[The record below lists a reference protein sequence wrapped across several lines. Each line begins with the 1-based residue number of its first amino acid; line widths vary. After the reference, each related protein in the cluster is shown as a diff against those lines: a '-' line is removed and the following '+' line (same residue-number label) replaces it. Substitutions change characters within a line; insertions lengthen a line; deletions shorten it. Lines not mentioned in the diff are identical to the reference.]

1 MINKKIL
8 IIEDDEDIQTVI
20 QYNLRQAGFSNISSA
35 EDGLTGLN
43 LVIKLKPDIVL
54 LDLMMP
60 GLDGVSLC
68 RRVKADNALA
78 AIPIIILTAKS
89 SESDIVA
96 GLEAGADD
104 YVVKPFSIKVLIA
117 RIKSALRRAETAS
130 LTVEPNPIILHGSLS
145 IDIERRIVSI
155 NDIAIVMTFSE
166 FEVLLLL
173 ASNQGRVFSRSQ
185 IVNQIKGDDYPVTER
200 AIDVQIAGLRKKLG
214 CSANLIETVR
224 GVGYRFTEN
233 PELAKRA

>member
-130 LTVEPNPIILHGSLS
+130 LTVEP
-145 IDIERRIVSI
+145 
-155 NDIAIVMTFSE
+155 
-166 FEVLLLL
+166 
-173 ASNQGRVFSRSQ
+173 
-185 IVNQIKGDDYPVTER
+185 
-200 AIDVQIAGLRKKLG
+200 
-214 CSANLIETVR
+214 
-224 GVGYRFTEN
+224 
-233 PELAKRA
+233 